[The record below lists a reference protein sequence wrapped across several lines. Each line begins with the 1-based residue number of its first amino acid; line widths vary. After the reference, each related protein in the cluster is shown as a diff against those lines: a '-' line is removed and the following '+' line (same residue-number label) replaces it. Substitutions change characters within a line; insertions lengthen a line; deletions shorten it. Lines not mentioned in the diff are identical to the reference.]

1 MTGVLLL
8 FAHLVLT
15 VGSLGV
21 LVLCA
26 LRLWGKVRATKNAA
40 MDLKDHAAEL
50 ATKAA
55 ELAGRLE
62 STEVSSRL
70 ASRAS

>member
-1 MTGVLLL
+1 MLLL

-26 LRLWGKVRATKNAA
+26 LRLWGKVRATRNAA
-40 MDLKDHAAEL
+40 TDLKDHAAEL

-62 STEVSSRL
+62 SAQVADRL
-70 ASRAS
+70 ASRAG